1 MKTLRRIWKRVL
13 NSVTGRSGEQ
23 RLREEMEEHV
33 AMQTEENLRAGMSAV
48 EARRQALLKWGARE
62 AVREQYHAEKG
73 LPGLET
79 IVHDLRDAMR
89 HLRKAPGFSATVI
102 ITLALGIGATTAI
115 FTLVHQVMLKSLPVA
130 KPDEL
135 WRIGDK
141 IRCCNWGGY
150 TQGYDGDFALF
161 SWEAYK
167 NFREHTPEFA
177 DLAALQAGNAPL
189 GVRRAGSQ
197 AAVQTFNGQ
206 EVSGNF
212 FRTLGVQPWIGRMMT
227 DADDQIGAPPVAVM
241 SYRTWEIKYGSDPSV
256 VGGSFQLNGH
266 AFTVI
271 GVTPP
276 GFYGA
281 KLSGSQMPD
290 FWLPITAEDILGG
303 PVSRIKRANENYLDI
318 LGRVRPGV
326 SSTALEAKLRVQFH
340 DWLARHVPDM
350 EPIEKQLWQKQT
362 LHLSPGG
369 AGVAV
374 MRDQYE
380 DGLKLLLI
388 AAGCVLLVACGNMAN
403 LMLARGLRNRTQI
416 SVRVAMGASR
426 LRLVRSALVESV
438 MLAVIGGAFG
448 IAVAYAGTRLILHLA
463 FQIGGP
469 NNYVP
474 VSAEPSWPVLL
485 FTLGLSIFT
494 GVVFGTAPAWMTTHA
509 DPVEA
514 LRGANRSVGRG
525 RTWAQKALV
534 IAQAAMSLVLL
545 SAAAL
550 LIQSLRNLKHQDF
563 GFDMHGRYI
572 AWINPTLGSYKPEQ
586 MEQVYRRVDEGLM
599 KIPGVRMVA
608 PALYA
613 PMTGDSWNSGVRIQ
627 GSPEPGP
634 KENTSAGWARV
645 MPGFFDAI
653 GAKMVMGRALNED
666 DTAATRVVAVV
677 NEAFVKRFFKD
688 RNPIGQHFGF
698 GRLKDAST
706 YEIVGVVRDI
716 RYMTDDYKE
725 PVGPMAW
732 VSELQT
738 PHFDDPKQL
747 EGEKFSH
754 FLYNIV
760 IWAPGDPPGMEDK
773 VRKAIASVDPNLVL
787 YAVDP
792 YESVVSADF
801 QQENM
806 IATLTSLFG
815 LLGLVLAAV
824 GLYGV
829 MTYSVEQRTNEIGL
843 RMALGADRK
852 DVVSMVLK
860 GAFWQIGLGLG
871 IGIPLAIEAG
881 RLMKDQLFGVQPWN
895 PAMLLAAAGMLAAAA
910 VVASLVPVR
919 RAVGVEP
926 MVALRNE

>member
-1 MKTLRRIWKRVL
+1 ML
-13 NSVTGRSGEQ
+13 
-23 RLREEMEEHV
+23 
-33 AMQTEENLRAGMSAV
+33 A
-48 EARRQALLKWGARE
+48 
-62 AVREQYHAEKG
+62 
-73 LPGLET
+73 
-79 IVHDLRDAMR
+79 DLRDAIR
-89 HLRKAPGFSATVI
+89 QLRKAPGFTATVV

-130 KPDEL
+130 NPDEL

-150 TQGYDGDFALF
+150 TQGFDGDFALF

-167 NFREHTPEFA
+167 HFREHTPEFA

-197 AAVQTFNGQ
+197 AQVETFNGQ

-227 DADDQIGAPPVAVM
+227 DSDDQIGAPPVAVM
-241 SYRTWEIKYGSDPSV
+241 SYRTWEMKYGSDPSV
-256 VGGSFQLNGH
+256 VGSSFQLNGH
-266 AFTVI
+266 VFTVI

-281 KLSGSQMPD
+281 KLSGNGMPD
-290 FWLPITAEDILGG
+290 FWMPITAEDILAGK
-303 PVSRIKRANENYLDI
+303 VSRIKRANENYLDV
-318 LGRVRPGV
+318 LGRVRSGV
-326 SSTALEAKLRVQFH
+326 SPAALEAKLKVELLE
-340 DWLARHVPDM
+340 WLASHVPDM
-350 EPIEKQLWQKQT
+350 EPGEKQLWKQQT
-362 LHLSPGG
+362 LHLAPGG
-369 AGVAV
+369 GGVAV
-374 MRDQYE
+374 MRDQYQ

-388 AAGCVLLVACGNMAN
+388 AAGCVLLVACGNLAN
-403 LMLARGLRNRTQI
+403 LMLARGLKNRAQI
-416 SVRVAMGASR
+416 SVRVAMGATR
-426 LRLVRSALVESV
+426 LRLVRRALVESV
-438 MLAVIGGAFG
+438 LLAVIGGAFG
-448 IAVAYAGTRLILHLA
+448 VAVAYAGTRLILHLA

-474 VSAEPSWPVLL
+474 VSAEPSWSVLL
-485 FTLGLSIFT
+485 FTLGLSILT
-494 GVVFGTAPAWMTTHA
+494 GVVFGTAPAWMTSHA

-525 RTWAQKALV
+525 RSWAQKSLV

-563 GFDMHGRYI
+563 GFEMQGRYI

-586 MEQVYRRVDEGLM
+586 MEQVFRRIDDGLM
-599 KIPGVRMVA
+599 QVPGVRMAV

-613 PMTGDSWNSGVRIQ
+613 PMTGDSWNSGIRVQ
-627 GSPEPGP
+627 GRPEPGV
-634 KENTSAGWARV
+634 KENTGSGWSRV

-666 DTAATRVVAVV
+666 DTATTRIVAVV
-677 NEAFVKRFFKD
+677 NESFVKRFFKD
-688 RNPIGQHFGF
+688 QNPIGQHFGF
-698 GRLKDAST
+698 GRIKDASK
-706 YEIVGVVRDI
+706 YEIVGVVKDI
-716 RYMTDDYKE
+716 RYMTSDYKE
-725 PVGPMAW
+725 PVGPMTW
-732 VSELQT
+732 LSEAQS
-738 PHFDDPKQL
+738 PHYDDPAIA

-760 IWAPGDPPGMEDK
+760 IWAPGDPPGMKEK
-773 VRKAIASVDPNLVL
+773 VRQALAKIDPNLVL
-787 YAVDP
+787 YGVDP
-792 YESVVSADF
+792 YSDVVAADF

-829 MTYSVEQRTNEIGL
+829 MAYTVEQRTNEIGL

-852 DVVSMVLK
+852 DVISMVLK
-860 GAFWQIGLGLG
+860 GAFLQIGIGLG
-871 IGIPLAIEAG
+871 IGIPLAILAG
-881 RLMKDQLFGVQPWN
+881 KLMKDQLFGVQPWN
-895 PAMLLAAAGMLAAAA
+895 PVMLLAAAGMLATAATL
-910 VVASLVPVR
+910 ASLVPVR